1 MNLPPV
7 IRIEPASSC
16 NLRCKHCPTGL
27 GKSPSGI
34 MEKSLFDKIFLEI
47 SNYKSEISMI
57 VLYHGGE
64 PLLNTNLT
72 YFIKQIKTLGLK
84 TKIVTNGKL
93 LDSAK
98 SLSLI
103 QSGLDQIEI
112 SLDGLSPEESEDIR
126 VRSDAKVT
134 LRAIHEIWELKKI
147 QNSSIDITI
156 STTQFID
163 DYGYSYINKQA
174 PIPGWLRE
182 ELPPQV
188 RVKSTWAI
196 QWPGAYPSN
205 DHVIYEQKLQHK
217 PKACSLLDETLT
229 IRANGDVVACCYD
242 LTSMKTLGNV
252 NDKSLIEI
260 VSSDL
265 YLKFRSNFYSGIFE
279 GPCST
284 CAVVTGKKFL
294 GKRQLLE
301 VSLNKKL

>member
-1 MNLPPV
+1 MNLPSV

-34 MEKSLFDKIFLEI
+34 MDKSLFDKIFLEI
-47 SNYKSEISMI
+47 SNYKNKISMI

-64 PLLNTNLT
+64 PLLNLNLT
-72 YFIKQIKTLGLK
+72 YFIKQIKTLGLR

-93 LDSAK
+93 LDSPK

-112 SLDGLSPEESEDIR
+112 SLDGLSPTESEDIR
-126 VRSDAKVT
+126 VRSDANST
-134 LRAIHEIWELKKI
+134 IRAIKEICELKKI
-147 QNSSIDITI
+147 HNSSIEIMV

-163 DYGYSYINKQA
+163 DYGYSYVDA
-174 PIPGWLRE
+174 PPPIPDWLKKE
-182 ELPPQV
+182 IPPEV

-205 DHVIYEQKLQHK
+205 DHVVYEQKLKHK

-242 LTSMKTLGNV
+242 LTSIKTFGNV

-260 VSSDL
+260 VNSDL

-284 CAVVTGKKFL
+284 CAVVTGKKYL
-294 GKRQLLE
+294 GKRQLLGI
-301 VSLNKKL
+301 SSK